1 MRRTETAVPILHLLA
16 ATLLVACEMPAGTN
30 PPEVH
35 GHRGC
40 RGLLPENTV
49 PAFLHAA
56 ELGVDW
62 VELDVVISADSQ
74 VVVSHEPWM
83 HHGICLDPQGDTI
96 SVANERGHNLYRMSV
111 AEIQRYDCGSLD
123 HSAFPG
129 QERRRVHKPTLR
141 EVVEAMDEAALMGGS
156 GAPGFNIEIKSDP
169 AHYGTH
175 QPRPAEFA
183 RLVMAAIDS
192 LGLAGRAMIQ
202 SFDPAVLGAVHG
214 LDPEIP
220 LAMLVEQSD
229 GLDAD
234 LQRLGFKPAA
244 YSPRFRMADEAL
256 VRDLRSRGIAL
267 HVWTVNEPSDIKR
280 MIALGVDGI
289 ISDYP
294 DRVIQLI
301 EGAD

>member
-1 MRRTETAVPILHLLA
+1 MLL
-16 ATLLVACEMPAGTN
+16 ACEMTPGTN

-49 PAFLHAA
+49 PAFLKAA

-62 VELDVVISADSQ
+62 VELDVVVSADSQ

-83 HHGICLDPQGDTI
+83 DHRICLDGQGGTI
-96 SVANERGHNLYRMSV
+96 GAPEERGLNLFLMTV
-111 AEIQRYDCGSLD
+111 AEIQRFDCGSLD
-123 HSAFPG
+123 HPDFPL

-141 EVVEAMDEAALMGGS
+141 EVVEALDEAALMGGS

-169 AHYGTH
+169 ALYGTH

-183 RLVMAAIDS
+183 RLVLTAIDS
-192 LGLAGRAMIQ
+192 LGLGERAMIQ
-202 SFDPAVLGAVHG
+202 SFDPAVLTAMHG
-214 LDPEIP
+214 IAAELPMA
-220 LAMLVEQSD
+220 LLVENAD
-229 GLDAD
+229 GLDAN
-234 LQRLGFKPAA
+234 LQRLPFKPAI
-244 YSPRFRMADEAL
+244 YSPHFSMADAGL
-256 VRDLRSRGIAL
+256 VRDLQGRGIAL
-267 HVWTVNEPSDIKR
+267 NVWTVNDPADIKR

-294 DRVIQLI
+294 DRVIKML
-301 EGAD
+301 EGS